1 MYRVSVGYRFSC
13 VFYSWEEASRF
24 MHTVINSMEEAEDIK
39 VELVKHNI
47 DEEEEK

>member
-24 MHTVINSMEEAEDIK
+24 MQTIINAMEESEEVK
-39 VELVKHNI
+39 VEMIRSKEE
-47 DEEEEK
+47 DEK